1 MTHLDKVVYR
11 ALGDLKEQIAK
22 EKDAGRLRELV
33 IEINALLDLIETQLS
48 RIERH
53 QRSAED

>member
-1 MTHLDKVVYR
+1 MTHLEKVVYR

-33 IEINALLDLIETQLS
+33 IQINALLDLIEAQLT

-53 QRSAED
+53 HRSPLD